1 MEAGGG
7 AKQGGEAQTAAC
19 AVCDHLT
26 PQHAGAGAL
35 LCTDLLPIYGSATLI
50 QNRQLFLRRCG
61 CLAANAEHGGR
72 NGEMW
77 QVSQRLSWT
86 CVVMRPNRPQ
96 LPIQKGTHKRNWLQF
111 YAMVVCRVRTPYFC
125 DPPKH
130 ASRLPLTPTVLEIS
144 TRATLWA
151 GCGFLCGRKSCAA
164 PSSSRHDHGDR
175 HPFKAERREHEPFSS
190 CAQHICRLVRFICRR
205 RAAVALGRQAR
216 RERVAVSRLLL

>member
-35 LCTDLLPIYGSATLI
+35 LCTDLLPIYGSATLII

-130 ASRLPLTPTVLEIS
+130 AATPNPYGPRNFYPGHAVGRLWIFV
-144 TRATLWA
+144 W
-151 GCGFLCGRKSCAA
+151 GRKSCAA
-164 PSSSRHDHGDR
+164 PSSSRRDHGDR

>member
-35 LCTDLLPIYGSATLI
+35 LCTDLPIYGSATLI
-50 QNRQLFLRRCG
+50 QNRQWFLRRCG

-86 CVVMRPNRPQ
+86 CVVMRPNSAQ
-96 LPIQKGTHKRNWLQF
+96 LPLQKGTHKRNWL
-111 YAMVVCRVRTPYFC
+111 
-125 DPPKH
+125 
-130 ASRLPLTPTVLEIS
+130 
-144 TRATLWA
+144 
-151 GCGFLCGRKSCAA
+151 
-164 PSSSRHDHGDR
+164 
-175 HPFKAERREHEPFSS
+175 
-190 CAQHICRLVRFICRR
+190 
-205 RAAVALGRQAR
+205 
-216 RERVAVSRLLL
+216 